1 MRRLL
6 MIFCVLSLVLFLTV
20 SAMARTE
27 AKSETIAKILAAED
41 NATYQAEL
49 ETWLLDDSLP
59 VQVRHLAAKAIGHIG
74 DPAGSPALVRALK
87 NDQIDRAVVCA
98 ALGWLWTNTP
108 AKAYRIETP
117 PEVLK
122 ALLAVGKS
130 DPSLKVRAAA
140 YTAIALGL
148 PQQGQKEA
156 GEALVDLTNFNDNPD
171 AAELLIALVR
181 VAAQERP
188 KKSPIEERID
198 QRIEQTMNLKDPR
211 EAIFAAAFASSNPR
225 IVYHAAYFAG
235 RKQTFDLPLEDE
247 LIAAFAHNDPSVRVQ
262 ALQALRRRDK
272 IDQAVKGKMI
282 PMLAKGT
289 MAEKIAAVQVVA
301 EKFPPEKALDLLK
314 KTLGHAG
321 AGQSTGLHQA
331 IFESLA
337 TIKEPAVVEFLLDVS
352 QQKVP
357 YARLARLAAAQA
369 GAKEQLLAQSPERF
383 SYTDADAL
391 HYVDVLAALEAYDR
405 LEWLLKGEGVPERFV
420 RSLSVRQSTVMA
432 LAYDRDFAARSEMAT
447 KHPEWRNQA
456 DPFVRSIAAETLGAT
471 KAAEAL
477 EPLLKLWERAGEDRG
492 DDAALAVL
500 SAMETIVNAKNSP
513 AYTHGMLGE
522 VARQGIDDRRLTVRR
537 KAAQVLYDLT
547 REIHKAPLY
556 GACPG
561 RSLKD
566 YRALAE
572 RLADGQREKKL
583 LLQTDKGDI
592 TLIVRYDLA
601 PLTAENFVRLASTGF
616 YDNLVFHRVV
626 PLFVAQGGDP
636 AGLGWGGPG
645 YTIRDEEGVM
655 PFEVGVLGMASA
667 GHDTA
672 GSQFFITTVTAPH
685 LDGLYTAFGKVEGDA
700 ALATVQKIAV
710 GDRILSIKTDW

>member
-1 MRRLL
+1 MRRFP
-6 MIFCVLSLVLFLTV
+6 MMFCVLSLVLLLTV
-20 SAMARTE
+20 MAMAKTD

-49 ETWLLDDSLP
+49 ETWLLDDNLP
-59 VQVRHLAAKAIGHIG
+59 VEARHLAAKAIGHIG
-74 DPAGSPALVRALK
+74 DPTGSPALVRALK
-87 NDQIDRAVVCA
+87 NDKLDRAVVCA
-98 ALGWLWTNTP
+98 ALGWLWANTP

-117 PEVLK
+117 PEVLN

-130 DPSLKVRAAA
+130 DPSLKARAAA
-140 YTAIALGL
+140 FTAIALGA

-156 GEALVDLTNFNDNPD
+156 GEAAVALNKSDDPD

-188 KKSPIEERID
+188 KKLPIEEHID
-198 QRIEQTMNLKDPR
+198 KRIEQTMNIKDPR
-211 EAIFAAAFASSNPR
+211 EVIFEAAFASSDAR
-225 IVYHAAYFAG
+225 VVYHAAYFAG

-247 LIAAFAHNDPSVRVQ
+247 LTAAFAHADPMVRVQ

-272 IDQAVKGKMI
+272 IDDAVKGKMV
-282 PMLAKGT
+282 PLLAKGT

-314 KTLGHAG
+314 RTLGHAG
-321 AGQSTGLHQA
+321 AGQSTSLHQA

-337 TIKEPAVVEFLLDVS
+337 TIQDPAVVAFLLDVS

-357 YARLARLAAAQA
+357 YARMARLAAARA
-369 GAKEQLLAQSPERF
+369 GAKEQLLALSPERF

-391 HYVDVLAALEAYDR
+391 HYVDVLATLEAFDR
-405 LEWLLKGEGVPERFV
+405 LEWLLKGDGVPERFV
-420 RSLSVRQSTVMA
+420 RSLPVRQSIVMA
-432 LAYDRDFAARSEMAT
+432 LAYDRNYEARAEMAT
-447 KHPEWRNQA
+447 KHPEWRNEA
-456 DPFVRSIAAETLGAT
+456 DPIVRSIAAETLGAT
-471 KAAEAL
+471 KTAEAV
-477 EPLLKLWERAGEDRG
+477 EPLLKLWERATEDRG
-492 DDAALAVL
+492 PDAALAVVT
-500 SAMETIVNAKNSP
+500 AMETIVNAKNSP
-513 AYTHGMLGE
+513 ARTHGVLGE
-522 VARQGIDDRRLTVRR
+522 IARQGIDDRRLAVRR
-537 KAAQVLYDLT
+537 KAVQVLYDLT
-547 REIHKAPLY
+547 REIHKKPLY

-561 RSLKD
+561 RSAKD
-566 YRALAE
+566 YRLLAE
-572 RLADGQREKKL
+572 RLANGQREKKL

-592 TLIVRYDLA
+592 TLVARYDLA

-645 YTIRDEEGVM
+645 YAIRDEEGVM
-655 PFEVGVLGMASA
+655 PFDAGALGMASA

-672 GSQFFITTVTAPH
+672 GSQFFITAVTTPH
-685 LDGLYTAFGKVEGDA
+685 LDGLYTAFGHVEGDE
-700 ALATVQKIAV
+700 ALTLVRKLTV
-710 GDRILSIKTDW
+710 GDRILAIKTNW